1 MSHGMPRT
9 GGELR
14 VSWRNKSKQNFMDN
28 FFFIIYK
35 FNIMEYLQNDMPDA
49 VRVVCADDEAD
60 IRSWRFYIRKETR
73 SCTYD
78 DSLMT
83 FLKVEGH
90 FLETLEQNLTRHA
103 MQPPFL
109 SK

>member
-1 MSHGMPRT
+1 MECPAQEESSESP
-9 GGELR
+9 GGTSQNKI
-14 VSWRNKSKQNFMDN
+14 SWII
-28 FFFIIYK
+28 FFIIYK
-35 FNIMEYLQNDMPDA
+35 FNIMEYLQNYMPDA

>member
-1 MSHGMPRT
+1 
-9 GGELR
+9 
-14 VSWRNKSKQNFMDN
+14 
-28 FFFIIYK
+28 
-35 FNIMEYLQNDMPDA
+35 MPDA

-103 MQPPFL
+103 MQPPLEIEFNL
-109 SK
+109 GRASKSNAVC